1 MPQIRLN
8 LIIKND
14 NLLITTIMNFTR
26 EGVERLSKI
35 STDSRRTFEQDL
47 HLSLS
52 SIEADHEFV
61 YSNKTFVGVKV
72 YKVIFADG
80 LSKTKFFDTVS
91 AVLHSV
97 GVINIKH
104 IQLTVR
110 K

>member
-52 SIEADHEFV
+52 PIEADHEFV

-80 LSKTKFFDTVS
+80 LNKTKFFDTVS
-91 AVLHSV
+91 AVTLSRS
-97 GVINIKH
+97 NKH
-104 IQLTVR
+104 
-110 K
+110 